1 MDKKVL
7 KQWITAGFIYKNQW
21 SPTEEGAPQGGPAS
35 AALANQ
41 ALDGIEHLVKTI
53 AKQPDKAN
61 FIRYADDFIITG
73 ASKDFLENIIKPEI
87 KTFLAKRGLTLSD
100 EKTHITHI
108 DDGFN
113 FLGFNI
119 RKYKGKLL
127 IKPSKEKVKMFLTN
141 IREIIKK
148 QNGAATINLLRIL
161 NPKIRGWGNY
171 YSHAVSKDTFSYVD
185 HEIFVSIWKWCKRRH
200 PNKGHRW
207 IKKKYFETRDNQNW
221 VFAAKYKNA
230 KQKWL
235 EMSLITTAHI
245 PIVRHVKIKADATP
259 YSSKYQDY
267 FEERQKKKKKANQ
280 VKPFLQASIY
290 CNTSQQQLGSQKSFI
305 KA

>member
-1 MDKKVL
+1 MDLGSRYKGL
-7 KQWITAGFIYKNQW
+7 FRQNITSVADGTHPNGQESFK
-21 SPTEEGAPQGGPAS
+21 T
-35 AALANQ
+35 LANQ
-41 ALDGIEHLVKTI
+41 ALDGLEHLIKTI
-53 AKQPDKAN
+53 AKQSDKAN

-73 ASKDFLENIIKPEI
+73 ASKEFLENKIKPEI

-141 IREIIKK
+141 IRETIKK
-148 QNGAATINLLRIL
+148 QSSAATINLLRIL

-171 YSHAVSKDTFSYVD
+171 YSHAVSKETFNYVD
-185 HEIFVSIWKWCKRRH
+185 HEIFASIWQWCKRRH
-200 PNKGHRW
+200 PDKCHHW
-207 IKKKYFETRDNQNW
+207 IKNKYFERRDNQNW
-221 VFAAKYKNA
+221 VLAAKYKNTE
-230 KQKWL
+230 QKWL
-235 EMSLITTAHI
+235 ETSLIKTAHI

-267 FEERQKKKKKANQ
+267 FKEIQKKKKKTKS
-280 VKPFLQASIY
+280 VKASVSSTY
-290 CNTSQQQLGSQKSFI
+290 CNTKTPQQQLGSQKSSI